1 MFKKV
6 LTVCMSLALTA
17 GLAACGN
24 SSNNAS
30 DNTSAGGEKT
40 ETAAGYV
47 PKELTVQF
55 VPSQNAGT
63 LEAKAKPLEKLLGDK
78 LGIPVKVSVSP
89 NYNTII
95 EAMSAKQVDV
105 GFLPPNAYVLAHDVR
120 KSADLLLQ
128 AQRYGLNDETGE
140 NTDEK
145 VDFYKS
151 MIIVKKDSGINTLQD
166 LKGKKMGWQDVTS
179 SAGYVFPAAAMIKE
193 GMDPATDVQG
203 VTLKGH
209 DQAVL
214 ALLNGQVD
222 AVAVFQDAR
231 NTVKGDVPDVFDKT
245 KVLYFTDKIPN
256 DTISVRSDMTQEWK
270 DKIADAFIALGEDPE
285 GQKIIN
291 DVYTHVGYVKGDD
304 ANFKIVRESAE
315 AVGQKIE

>member
-1 MFKKV
+1 
-6 LTVCMSLALTA
+6 MSLAVTA
-17 GLAACGN
+17 SLAACGS
-24 SSNNAS
+24 SSNNNA
-30 DNTSAGGEKT
+30 AGGEAAT
-40 ETAAGYV
+40 GNDTTAEAAGFT
-47 PKELTVQF
+47 PTELRVQF
-55 VPSQNAGT
+55 VPSQNAET
-63 LEAKAKPLEKLLGDK
+63 LEAKAKPLEELLGK
-78 LGIPVKVSVSP
+78 ELGIPVKVSVSP

-105 GFLPPNAYVLAHDVR
+105 GFLPPNGYVLAHDVR
-120 KSADLLLQ
+120 NAADLLLQ
-128 AQRYGLNDETGE
+128 AQRYGVEEATGAPTE
-140 NTDEK
+140 EK

-151 MIIVKKDSGINTLQD
+151 LILVKKDSGIKSLED

-179 SAGYVFPAAAMIKE
+179 SAGYVFPAAAMVKA
-193 GMDPATDVQG
+193 GMDPAKDVQG

-231 NTVKGDVPDVFDKT
+231 NTVKGDIPDVFEQT
-245 KVLYFTDKIPN
+245 EILFSTDPIPN
-256 DTISVRSDMTQEWK
+256 DTISVRSDMTDEWK
-270 DKIADAFIALGEDPE
+270 TKISDAFIALGEDPE

-291 DVYTHVGYVKGDD
+291 DVYTHVGYAKGDD
-304 ANFKIVRESAE
+304 ANFDIVRESAK